1 MIRDTLINNKVLLKY
16 ILIYLIINTIYLI
29 LIIVVLWL
37 CSSECVWLVLVLKGQ
52 KMVVTIVTI
61 VTTSVSSHL
70 HCQTFS

>member
-37 CSSECVWLVLVLKGQ
+37 CSSECVWLVLVLKGAQ
-52 KMVVTIVTI
+52 KKAV
-61 VTTSVSSHL
+61 
-70 HCQTFS
+70 C